1 MTAKQTDDRTKTD
14 SLQQMT
20 ATYKKQ
26 KDNIILLY
34 TRKKKDLSTQA
45 GRKHTKTNESITI
58 FTCFPNSHKYTFKKY
73 RRCASDF

>member
-20 ATYKKQ
+20 ATYKKKQ

-34 TRKKKDLSTQA
+34 TRKKERSFNTSWQKAHKD
-45 GRKHTKTNESITI
+45 
-58 FTCFPNSHKYTFKKY
+58 
-73 RRCASDF
+73 

>member
-20 ATYKKQ
+20 ATYKKNR
-26 KDNIILLY
+26 KIILFCS
-34 TRKKKDLSTQA
+34 TQEKKKDLSTQA

-58 FTCFPNSHKYTFKKY
+58 FTCFPNSYKYTFKKN
-73 RRCASDF
+73 RR

>member
-1 MTAKQTDDRTKTD
+1 MTAKQTDDRTKNRQSATD
-14 SLQQMT
+14 DSNLQ
-20 ATYKKQ
+20 KKQ

-58 FTCFPNSHKYTFKKY
+58 FTCFPNSHKYSFKKY
-73 RRCASDF
+73 RR

>member
-20 ATYKKQ
+20 ATYKKK

-45 GRKHTKTNESITI
+45 GRKSTKTNESITI

-73 RRCASDF
+73 RR

>member
-20 ATYKKQ
+20 ATYKKKQ
-26 KDNIILLY
+26 KVNIILLY

-58 FTCFPNSHKYTFKKY
+58 FTCFPNSYKYTFKKF
-73 RRCASDF
+73 RR

>member
-1 MTAKQTDDRTKTD
+1 MTAKQTDDRTKNRQSATD
-14 SLQQMT
+14 DSNLQ
-20 ATYKKQ
+20 KKQ

-58 FTCFPNSHKYTFKKY
+58 FTYFPNSHKYTFKKY
-73 RRCASDF
+73 RR

>member
-20 ATYKKQ
+20 ATYKKKQ

-45 GRKHTKTNESITI
+45 DRKHTKTNESITI
-58 FTCFPNSHKYTFKKY
+58 FTCFPDSHKYSFKKY
-73 RRCASDF
+73 RR

>member
-20 ATYKKQ
+20 ATYKKKQ

-34 TRKKKDLSTQA
+34 TRKKKNLSTQA
-45 GRKHTKTNESITI
+45 DRKHTKTNESITI

-73 RRCASDF
+73 RR

>member
-20 ATYKKQ
+20 ATYKKKQ

-45 GRKHTKTNESITI
+45 DRKHTKTNESITI

-73 RRCASDF
+73 RR

>member
-1 MTAKQTDDRTKTD
+1 MTAKQTDDRTKSD

>member
-20 ATYKKQ
+20 ATYKKKQ

-45 GRKHTKTNESITI
+45 DRKHTKTNESITI
-58 FTCFPNSHKYTFKKY
+58 FTCFPDSHKYTFKKY
-73 RRCASDF
+73 RR

>member
-20 ATYKKQ
+20 ATYKKNR

-34 TRKKKDLSTQA
+34 TRKKKDLSIQA

-73 RRCASDF
+73 RR

>member
-20 ATYKKQ
+20 ATYKKKQ

-45 GRKHTKTNESITI
+45 GRKHTKTNKSITI

-73 RRCASDF
+73 RR

>member
-20 ATYKKQ
+20 ATYKKKQ

-58 FTCFPNSHKYTFKKY
+58 FTCLPNSHKYTFKKY
-73 RRCASDF
+73 RR

>member
-45 GRKHTKTNESITI
+45 DRKHTKTNESITI

-73 RRCASDF
+73 RR

>member
-20 ATYKKQ
+20 ATYKKKQ

-73 RRCASDF
+73 RR

>member
-1 MTAKQTDDRTKTD
+1 M
-14 SLQQMT
+14 
-20 ATYKKQ
+20 
-26 KDNIILLY
+26 LY

-73 RRCASDF
+73 RR

>member
-1 MTAKQTDDRTKTD
+1 MTAKQTDDRNKTD

-58 FTCFPNSHKYTFKKY
+58 FTCFPNSHKYSFKKY
-73 RRCASDF
+73 RR